1 MQRLPVAAR
10 PLCPATRTAHL
21 PPVPARWGRDPGGTR
36 RANNRTIRKDSL
48 LYLCGTSWS
57 ACLVPMATSEVK
69 RGKAYTAPKGRP
81 TVHRSGQAQGR
92 RLPSTVQWGLAILA
106 FLVVLGVIFYFGRGF
121 RSAGG
126 GGHSGLPADA
136 PIAVLVDIDPL
147 SATLGAV

>member
-1 MQRLPVAAR
+1 MDAGAP
-10 PLCPATRTAHL
+10 
-21 PPVPARWGRDPGGTR
+21 
-36 RANNRTIRKDSL
+36 TIRKLSPHH
-48 LYLCGTSWS
+48 LCQATRS
-57 ACLVPMATSEVK
+57 ACLFPMATSEVK

-81 TVHRSGQAQGR
+81 TVHRTGQPQGR

-136 PIAVLVDIDPL
+136 PISVLVDVDPL
-147 SATLGAV
+147 SATPGAI